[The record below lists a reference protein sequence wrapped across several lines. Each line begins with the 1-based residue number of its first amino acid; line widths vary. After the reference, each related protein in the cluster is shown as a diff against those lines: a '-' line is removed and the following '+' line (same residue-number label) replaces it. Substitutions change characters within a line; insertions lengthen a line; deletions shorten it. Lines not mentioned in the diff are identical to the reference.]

1 MICLSDVARETI
13 EQEARRSSDGR
24 ETGGILLGHD
34 ANGDDPLQI
43 TVAGQPGPRARRSAI
58 RFLRD
63 LDYSRRLADEAY
75 DHDGSVWVG
84 KWHTHPRGP
93 AGPSRRDLRTY
104 RELLLDKELAFEE
117 FTAVIVTMDRSQ
129 LKMSLHG
136 WILRLVP
143 GCPERLQAVATE
155 VRGSRPPTTEE

>member
-1 MICLSDVARETI
+1 MICISEARETI
-13 EQEARRSSDGR
+13 EQEARRSSDNR

-34 ANGDDPLQI
+34 ANGDGPLQI
-43 TVAGQPGPRARRSAI
+43 TVAGQPGPGARRSAL
-58 RFLRD
+58 RFSRD

-84 KWHTHPRGP
+84 EWHTHPKGP
-93 AGPSRRDLRTY
+93 TRPSRRDLRTY

-129 LKMSLHG
+129 LKISLHG
-136 WILRLVP
+136 WILHLVP
-143 GCPERLQAVATE
+143 GSPERLLAVATE
-155 VRGSRPPTTEE
+155 IRGRRLPHSEE

>member
-1 MICLSDVARETI
+1 
-13 EQEARRSSDGR
+13 
-24 ETGGILLGHD
+24 
-34 ANGDDPLQI
+34 
-43 TVAGQPGPRARRSAI
+43 
-58 RFLRD
+58 LRD

-84 KWHTHPRGP
+84 EWHTHPRGP
-93 AGPSRRDLRTY
+93 AGPSHRDLRTY
-104 RELLLDKELAFEE
+104 RELLLDTELAFEE

-155 VRGSRPPTTEE
+155 VSGSRPPKTEE